1 MNYLDT
7 ATQNYKSHYN
17 CAQSILCAY
26 SDLLGIDKKTAFKLS
41 EGFGGGMGMRETCGA
56 VTAMCAVLS
65 YLKSDGLL
73 SEGKSK
79 GDNYK
84 LMSMAAEQFKSMHGS
99 LLCRELKS
107 SASYHSCL
115 ELIQN
120 AVKIIE
126 NLRATNQL

>member
-1 MNYLDT
+1 MDYLES

-26 SDLLGIDKKTAFKLS
+26 SNLLGIDEKTAFKLS
-41 EGFGGGMGMRETCGA
+41 EGFGGGMGMKETCGA
-56 VTAMCAVLS
+56 VTAMFAVLS

-79 GDNYK
+79 RDNYK
-84 LMSMAAEQFKSMHGS
+84 LMNMAAEQFKSMHGS

-107 SASYHSCL
+107 SESYHSCL
-115 ELIQN
+115 ELIQS

-126 NLRATNQL
+126 NLKSTN

>member
-1 MNYLDT
+1 MDYLET

-26 SDLLGIDKKTAFKLS
+26 SDLMGIDEKTAFKLS
-41 EGFGGGMGMRETCGA
+41 EGFGAGMGMRETCGA
-56 VTAMCAVLS
+56 VTAMFAVLS

-107 SASYHSCL
+107 SASCHSCL

-126 NLRATNQL
+126 DLRSTNQL

>member
-1 MNYLDT
+1 MDYLES

-26 SDLLGIDKKTAFKLS
+26 SNLLGIDEKTAFKLS
-41 EGFGGGMGMRETCGA
+41 EGFGGGMGMKETCGA
-56 VTAMCAVLS
+56 VTAMFAVLS

-79 GDNYK
+79 RDNYK
-84 LMSMAAEQFKSMHGS
+84 LMNMAAEQFKCVHGS

-107 SASYHSCL
+107 SESYHSCL
-115 ELIQN
+115 ELIQS

-126 NLRATNQL
+126 NLKSTN